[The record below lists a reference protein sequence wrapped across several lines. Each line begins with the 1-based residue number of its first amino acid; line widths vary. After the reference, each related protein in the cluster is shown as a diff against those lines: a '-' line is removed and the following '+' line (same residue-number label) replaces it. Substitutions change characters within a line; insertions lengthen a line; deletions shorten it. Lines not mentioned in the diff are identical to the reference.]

1 MKSKKGLN
9 EKFISFLDQID
20 DSHKNDKLNLN
31 DKVLIID
38 GLNTFIRS
46 FSVNPAINEDGV
58 HIGGIAGFLK
68 SIRYTLSVIKPTR
81 CIIVFDGKDGSKRRR
96 KIYPEY
102 KAQRKIKKR
111 LNRNVDWGTAPANEE
126 ESMKLQLGRL
136 VEYLEYL
143 PLTIVSVDGIEADD
157 TMAYVSKQFLSESK
171 IVLMSTD
178 KDFLQLV
185 DDRVQVWSPTKKKFY
200 GKETIKEEFEIES
213 KNFLMY
219 RVLTGDSSDNIPGIR
234 GAGTKTLQKR
244 LPILFEDKEL
254 SIDDLFKY
262 ISSSDDKT
270 KLMQNISNNR
280 DMLELNHKLMQL
292 KDVDIS
298 GRAKE
303 SIQNICV
310 APIQKLLK
318 PKFMKML
325 LEDTINM
332 NIKNPQ
338 LWLKD
343 TFNVLNSFAI
353 NKEDS
358 NEGQ

>member
-157 TMAYVSKQFLSESK
+157 TMAYVSKQFLSDSK

-185 DDRVQVWSPTKKKFY
+185 DDRISVWSPTKKILYTPDKVKDEY
-200 GKETIKEEFEIES
+200 GIPS
-213 KNFLMY
+213 KNLLTY
-219 RVLTGDSSDNIPGIR
+219 RILDGDKSDNINGVQ
-234 GAGTKTLQKR
+234 GAGLK
-244 LPILFEDKEL
+244 
-254 SIDDLFKY
+254 SIIKY
-262 ISSSDDKT
+262 IPSITEDNEFNAKNLLDFVNNSDSKIKLLENIKNSSNLIKRNY
-270 KLMQNISNNR
+270 L
-280 DMLELNHKLMQL
+280 LMQL
-292 KDVDIS
+292 SKVDIPNHTKRKITDS
-298 GRAKE
+298 IRRDIPELVKYKLQTMIMKDKLYSNISDFGSWVKE
-303 SIQNICV
+303 FLRLNH
-310 APIQKLLK
+310 LK
-318 PKFMKML
+318 G
-325 LEDTINM
+325 
-332 NIKNPQ
+332 
-338 LWLKD
+338 
-343 TFNVLNSFAI
+343 LNRDG
-353 NKEDS
+353 E
-358 NEGQ
+358 